1 MISERPRDAGGAQ
14 RGEGAER
21 ADGGEAS
28 DQVDERRERRA
39 EQLGHLVERGGER
52 RPEREA
58 VGEAG
63 DDGPDEHVP
72 PQLGERAERRA
83 QRALQ
88 PERGAQLGAQALRV
102 LHADKAVQSAYGV
115 EGIPVVYLVDRQ
127 GRVRWHRVGFSSGGE
142 EDIAREIEKLL
153 DEPSEPPTSSG

>member
-1 MISERPRDAGGAQ
+1 
-14 RGEGAER
+14 
-21 ADGGEAS
+21 
-28 DQVDERRERRA
+28 
-39 EQLGHLVERGGER
+39 
-52 RPEREA
+52 
-58 VGEAG
+58 
-63 DDGPDEHVP
+63 
-72 PQLGERAERRA
+72 
-83 QRALQ
+83 
-88 PERGAQLGAQALRV
+88 V